1 MKHTVPKLLRLSWKI
16 VMAGLVLPFSALTKA
31 EVTLD
36 GTLGPA
42 GSLAGPHSRDA
53 QWG

>member
-1 MKHTVPKLLRLSWKI
+1 MKHSVHKLLRLSWKI

-36 GTLGPA
+36 GTLV
-42 GSLAGPHSRDA
+42 SLP
-53 QWG
+53 